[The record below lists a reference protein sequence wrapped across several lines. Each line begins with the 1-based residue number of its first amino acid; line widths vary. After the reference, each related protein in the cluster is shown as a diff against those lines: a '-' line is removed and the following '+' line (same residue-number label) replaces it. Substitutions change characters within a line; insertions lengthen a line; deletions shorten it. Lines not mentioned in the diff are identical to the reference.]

1 MRALRNQLWSFI
13 LLLGMIYEYC
23 VPMRRHPKYWGG
35 RWKRNPRE
43 T

>member
-1 MRALRNQLWSFI
+1 MKALRNQLWSLI
-13 LLLGMIYEYC
+13 LLVGMVYEFIM
-23 VPMRRHPKYWGG
+23 PERWLRHVWGG